1 MKNFVKK
8 ISSVILGGILCAG
21 LILPAACGA
30 KHEHT
35 FSETYSYNDT
45 KHWYAATCGHDV
57 KKGESAH
64 VFNGNYECVCGYRH
78 EHEYAEAYSYNDE
91 THWKAATCGH
101 DVKKDETAHV
111 PDASGNCVC
120 GYHGHVYTK
129 WEYDDVK
136 HWREPLCDDCERQEG
151 NHVFNDEGSEC
162 TVCGRLSM
170 SADAKP
176 VADHKGYVVGN
187 SIMSSEIS
195 SVGPTFNNLQY
206 NPSSFIDGQNRL
218 TKIGTANFRFGVDG
232 STRPTQKWQA
242 VKNVYPKYEAITDL
256 TEDISM
262 TMRSFAPI
270 TPFDS
275 HDMFLPAI
283 ISRFSVT
290 NTANESK
297 IIAVTLNWTSAATVD
312 ESLLFYSA
320 GDQFEAVTK
329 HKSLT
334 AEVQVSA
341 GATAEIIFGFGVY
354 HINNEW
360 RNSLTDIKAVS
371 RFMSE
376 NVNRLE
382 SGINTFIS
390 LIPNLGD
397 DTLRDYTAWYMQAAV
412 ILTKS
417 AKDGNVITMGYYEMN
432 TRDAFWT
439 TFLHTIMFPDLERR
453 MIEITASFQKENGK
467 IPTTVLPMIEREIDL
482 DINEY
487 FCLRMSRYY
496 NYQHDKEFLRE
507 NFDAYKKSVEFLV
520 SRDLDKDGIPEQDVP
535 ENTENFW
542 ADWKDVRFLRG
553 RKISPHVALL
563 WLAVLRDGA
572 ALARELG
579 DTATAENY
587 DQMYEKAYEKVNA
600 DFTGS
605 DDGGLWCEDH
615 YNETWYDGKQ
625 RIHVLEDQCVGVFFN
640 VIPKERIALLYSA
653 LEENMCE
660 YGVRDTFPYRTKED
674 VLSTEDYFDEG
685 GMYHNGGIWP
695 WLNFMDMA
703 GRYRNGRSAE
713 SAEIFNTLGYQ
724 DLVVPGNYRP
734 NEYLHAETGSSMGL
748 EIQGWSAAVIASVYF
763 GAFEFSWQGD
773 ELSVTCYLPQNEAFS
788 TNLILPKGKIGKFVS
803 DGTGSVY
810 GLV

>member
-1 MKNFVKK
+1 MKNIIKK
-8 ISSVILGGILCAG
+8 ISAVLLGGVLCAG

-30 KHEHT
+30 EHEHT
-35 FSETYSYNDT
+35 FSETYTYNNET
-45 KHWYAATCGHDV
+45 HWYAATCGHDV

-64 VFNGNYECVCGYRH
+64 VFNDDYECVCGYRH

-91 THWKAATCGH
+91 THWHAATCGH
-101 DVKKDETAHV
+101 DVKSGETAHV
-111 PDASGNCVC
+111 LDASGNCVC

-151 NHVFNDEGSEC
+151 EHVFNDEGSEC

-170 SADAKP
+170 SANAAP

-206 NPSSFIDGQNRL
+206 NPSSFVDGENGL
-218 TKIGTANFRFGVDG
+218 MNIGSAQFRFGLDG
-232 STRPTQKWQA
+232 SSRPLKKWQA

-283 ISRFSVT
+283 ISRIAVS
-290 NTANESK
+290 NTASESK
-297 IIAVTLNWTSAATVD
+297 RVSVTLNWSSAVGL
-312 ESLLFYSA
+312 EGSYMFYSV
-320 GDQFEAVTK
+320 GDRCEAVSK
-329 HKSLT
+329 QSSLV
-334 AEVQVSA
+334 AEAQVPA
-341 GATAEIIFGFGVY
+341 GATAEFVFGLGVY

-360 RNSLTDIKAVS
+360 RNSLTDIQAVS
-371 RFMSE
+371 SYMSE

-417 AKDGNVITMGYYEMN
+417 AKDGNVITMGYVEMN
-432 TRDAFWT
+432 TRDSFWT
-439 TFLHTIMFPDLERR
+439 TYLHTIMFPDLEKR
-453 MIEITASFQKENGK
+453 MIEITASFQKANGK
-467 IPTTVLPMIEREIDL
+467 IPTTVLPMIEREVDL

-487 FCLRMSRYY
+487 FCLRISRYY
-496 NYQHDKEFLRE
+496 NYQHDIEFLRE
-507 NFDAYKKSVEFLV
+507 NFDAYKKSVDFLV
-520 SRDLDKDGIPEQDVP
+520 SRDLDMDGVPEQDVP
-535 ENTENFW
+535 ENDQNFW
-542 ADWKDVRFLRG
+542 ADWKDVGFLRG
-553 RKISPHVALL
+553 RKLSQHASLL

-579 DTATAENY
+579 DTATAERY
-587 DQMYEKAYEKVNA
+587 DRMYEKAYAKINA
-600 DFTGS
+600 DFTGD
-605 DDGGLWCEDH
+605 DDGGLWCVDH
-615 YNETWYDGKQ
+615 YNEVWYDGKQ
-625 RIHVLEDQCVGVFFN
+625 RIHVLEDQCVGIFFG
-640 VIPKERIALLYSA
+640 VVPKERADRIYAALKKN
-653 LEENMCE
+653 ECE
-660 YGVRDTFPYRTKED
+660 YGVRETFPYRTTDD
-674 VLSTEDYFDEG
+674 VLNYDYFDEG
-685 GMYHNGGIWP
+685 GKYHNGGVWP

-703 GRYRNGRSAE
+703 GRYRNGRAEE
-713 SAEIFNTLGYQ
+713 SAEIFTKMGYH

-734 NEYLHAETGSSMGL
+734 NEYIHAETGNSMGF
-748 EIQGWSAAVIASVYF
+748 EIQGWSAAVVASVYF
-763 GAFEFSWQGD
+763 GAFEFSWQRD
-773 ELSVTCYLPQNEAFS
+773 ELNVTCYLPKDEAFS
-788 TNLILPKGKIGKFVS
+788 TNLILPGGKIKKFVS
-803 DGTGSVY
+803 DGTGEVY